1 MSVSVTRASGSV
13 GVGLSRV
20 TRAAFDGFSSESGDW
35 SVTVSDSNVEVVTAS
50 PAYPGDAGVSV
61 VQVLANALEGANP
74 GSSYSF
80 SVNSAGELEVQ
91 RDGAATSVISIEAR
105 LTTTMTSGESYESE
119 VEATTLS
126 LTGPANTGDQW
137 SLYLDTAA
145 THTTT
150 AGSLASIRE
159 SFIGA
164 ANAHA
169 NYRAFEG
176 SAEGVL
182 HLVRTSGTPEVD
194 VAVAFGSGH
203 LAGALVE
210 GEPERHWSY
219 VLALQS
225 VGDNAENGPVALSG
239 DTWTLTYDGASLS
252 GAASSEGIDL
262 NEPLQSIVSQ
272 FPGGF
277 SSRVGDDNLSL
288 VVSRD
293 AGDAITFGQVV
304 QLRQWVEAQSA
315 ASRATS
321 LVGAEGPFYLTA
333 AFELEG
339 TVSPGEPWQLEIDGT
354 SYSYSIAVGGSL
366 SGDYTLENIARGLA
380 NRINAD
386 SASPYTASA
395 VGIEIRVNS
404 AGDINYPNLN
414 PFQINAERGDG
425 TSRHVFDL
433 DRVNQVRGG
442 IDFTVSQIA
451 DRVEYTA
458 RPELHLFLKNVDG
471 SLTSIVTEEL
481 FAGSRDPGSLNAED
495 PIFAYNFGDDGNEG
509 AGTYILRVSTYRDFD
524 DRSLRGSA
532 AFPFSDGVYN
542 GVEDGMSYDL
552 IISAVSHLQASN
564 TLDLVG
570 TELRYERADGE
581 VLTATIESYD
591 ATNKIFVLNDQNGNE
606 PLHDPAAIISALA
619 ARDEFALFA
628 DFLGVSP
635 VLEDSYEMVLTG
647 APEGDETVTITIDP
661 ERTRTL
667 NSDEAFNALEYFG
680 EQYEEQVEVATTRA
694 VVSFLGRENFEGSDF
709 DFSTNLTLTL
719 TPRGATEP
727 AFTVQ
732 GESWESFI
740 QALSNESLIE
750 ELSDQGATVGYFYR
764 TSASAAEITITGSS
778 PFFLSVESATTEV
791 GTPVSGATVEV
802 ELTGQ
807 TDLGQIWNLV
817 LDDTTT
823 LRYEIVNAASA
834 GGPIDEWV
842 LDSAGVYS
850 YTATSNRNPRITD
863 VAEAFFNKIDQDAD
877 LPYTAERF
885 GRILRIS
892 PAASGG
898 EVSVALSSSGGSAVA
913 GGEVRPIT
921 AEVRHQIEF
930 TAANWN
936 VAQTVWVRAVDDEYI
951 DGGDRLVFAPLEER
965 VNSVR
970 GPITV
975 NGGFGGNDERF
986 LTNPVLLEGETNEPV
1001 ADGLIQTL
1009 GREYD
1014 AEAGIYRAMISD
1026 INATHINPS
1035 TGLRPGFDP
1044 RMNEFAYTVEFLE
1057 GVAEGTILEVF
1068 SVSQDILS
1076 IGSATPFA
1084 VDLQLA
1090 GISLPDEA
1098 DLLVTAANVNTVL
1111 TNSPEWSSVFYT
1123 FTGLFE
1129 NSETWTVTL
1138 QGDSGPE
1145 QFSVTTVAVDS
1156 DDDGIPDPFERRI
1169 IDSNLV
1175 DGISSLDQVTRATD
1189 FDSDGLTDLQE
1200 YLLGTDPL
1208 VEGPVDSDDDGIPD
1222 PFEQRIID
1230 SNAAD
1235 GISSLDQVTG
1245 ATDFDSDGLTDLQEY
1260 RLGTDPLVEDP
1271 DVVAGEEFVAVD
1283 SDDDGIP
1290 DPFEQR
1296 IIGSNR
1302 SDGISSLDQVTG
1314 ATDFDSDGLTDLQEY
1329 RLGTD
1334 PLVEDPD
1341 SEEDLPLSTLG
1352 RVVFDLADQ
1361 IDSHADF
1368 AAEVRIGL
1376 LGEVTLI
1383 ISPSGDS
1390 GESLQVT
1397 LDTNSLTAGR
1407 LNEVVTQGGFIESF
1421 GDSLGETPWTMA
1433 AIFLNEIGAVNS
1445 SWDFSVT
1452 GGPIDGTF
1460 SHPVDDNE
1468 SLATVLQGLVRRM
1481 ESLEDVVD
1489 GSTATFADEFRPS
1502 ITGRTVTFSEDWVVA
1517 TETGLTLRPLVG
1529 EAYYYAPF
1537 NANLAV
1543 DELDQVDVLNVYN
1556 GDSPSDDRAILTSNR
1571 LTGLG
1576 MGPDTVIA
1584 GRAFS
1589 GGIGFEAMEEVNL
1602 DLGSGNDTLTV
1613 ESTPTGL
1620 VTIGAGAGN
1629 DLIML
1634 ENASANIQIFGETDD
1649 DIILVGSSSLD
1660 SDGDGLL
1667 DAWELSWDGISS
1679 LGDLSGDGDFDGD
1692 GSTDLQ
1698 AFNARLNPTNANV
1711 SGNVEWMTS
1720 IEGLASNIGGG
1731 VSVDAGEGNDSVHF
1745 ANSIESAQQRG
1756 TITENS
1762 VSGFGLGS
1770 GYLEGVIETHQVF
1783 SVDASEGEFSFTLL
1797 GESTVPLS
1805 FDASAQDVANAL
1817 DPILNP
1823 NNSDNAKPHTN
1834 NFRVEELGGE
1844 YHIYFRGEHLGLS
1857 INPVDVDDSALEGT
1871 MNFRVLEPVLTYY
1884 GVETLNLSLGS
1895 GDDIVNVQGTSAIT
1909 NLQLNGGDDEIFV
1922 SSEFDVSFEDRAVPY
1937 IGSLDRLAGALNID
1951 AGEGTHQIRISDAGS
1966 LLDDPEILITD
1977 ILPFRSGP
1985 TVNLVGAQ
1993 ATADMFVLGIAPAP
2007 ITLSTSAAGNFDE
2020 GIRIETGSG
2029 DDHVYISSNDWSG
2042 AGSGGAEGCSGAS
2055 AALGADLITGLGN
2068 DTVLVELSSD
2078 CDEALRINTQGT
2090 FTHRMLVR
2098 PEVDLA
2104 GLTNPIDQVGLLVA
2118 GERLDQN
2125 LYRVNPEGNSID
2137 MILGDDVLGTALV
2150 TAEVR
2155 KATLGRLEVAG
2166 GISNY
2171 EIDYDLAQ
2179 EEVLALFSSETL
2191 LTENVDYFVTGDPV
2205 EADTIEIAFS
2215 LRFNLFENT
2224 DITWEVSEVLT
2235 QAVPVSALRSADRDQ
2250 VDASRASMSLEIR
2263 TGVDADLV
2271 KGGAGDDHIWTG
2283 SGPDLVFGG
2292 AGSDFI
2298 DATDSAGGSDDPDI
2312 VFGDGGYAQL
2322 QTLRLV
2328 SGVPVVED
2336 VVIDSRIFGRGALP
2350 IENFG
2355 FLNRLYGH
2363 PLEVGGG
2370 DTILVGGGDNF
2381 VMGGPGNDN
2390 IEAGDGSNTLI
2401 GDTGEVGLQN
2411 SRILTIRSIPSP
2423 TNPEANDIIT
2433 AGDGA
2438 NWILGGLGSDTIT
2451 VGSDDNFLMGD
2462 LGSLFFEFDFASGL
2476 NRLTRMETR
2485 YPSLGAGDS
2494 ISAGSGFNYVVTGV
2508 GLDSGVI
2515 EGSGYLIVQ
2524 GGVMNFSAGEIVQS
2538 QVIQIL
2544 SDVNNSEPP
2553 FEFLDGVAVEFI
2565 PIVLDLFTGAIS
2577 DPDS

>member
-1 MSVSVTRASGSV
+1 MVELANNGTLSGSTFTLRRTGTSFEVSVSVTRASGSV

-20 TRAAFDGFSSESGDW
+20 TRAAFDGFSSEAGDW
-35 SVTVSDSNVEVVTAS
+35 LVTVSDSNVEVVTAS
-50 PAYPGDAGVSV
+50 PAYPGGAGVSV
-61 VQVLANALEGANP
+61 VQVLANALEVANT

-105 LTTTMTSGESYESE
+105 LTTTMTSGESYDSE
-119 VEATTLS
+119 VEATTLT
-126 LTGPANTGDQW
+126 LTGTTNTGDQW
-137 SLYLDTAA
+137 NLSLDGEVAL
-145 THTTT
+145 THTVTT
-150 AGSLASIRE
+150 DSLALIE
-159 SFIGA
+159 NSFVAA
-164 ANAHA
+164 ANGDP
-169 NYRAFEG
+169 NYRAFNG
-176 SAEGVL
+176 SADGVL
-182 HLVRTSGTPEVD
+182 YLVRTSATPD
-194 VAVAFGSGH
+194 VGVVVAFGSAH
-203 LAGALVE
+203 EAGALVK

-219 VLALQS
+219 VFALQS
-225 VGDNAENGPVALSG
+225 VGDNAQNGPVALSG
-239 DTWTLTYDGASLS
+239 DRWSLTYDGASLS
-252 GAASSEGIDL
+252 GAASSDGNDL
-262 NEPLQSIVSQ
+262 NEPLQSIRSQ
-272 FPGGF
+272 FPAGF
-277 SSRVGDDNLSL
+277 DSEVGADNLSL
-288 VVSRD
+288 VVSRAD
-293 AGDAITFGQVV
+293 GEMIAFGQVV
-304 QLRQWVEAQSA
+304 QLRQWVEDQSA
-315 ASRATS
+315 GSRATS
-321 LVGAEGPFYLTA
+321 LVDAVGPFYLTA
-333 AFELEG
+333 ALALNG

-354 SYSYSIAVGGSL
+354 TYAYSIPVGGSL

-380 NRINAD
+380 GTINAD
-386 SASPYTASA
+386 PASPYTASA
-395 VGIEIRVNS
+395 VGNEIRVNS
-404 AGDINYPNLN
+404 AGDVNYPDLN
-414 PFQINAERGDG
+414 PFQIIAEKGDG

-433 DRVNQVRGG
+433 DSVNQVRAG
-442 IDFTVSQIA
+442 IDFIA

-458 RPELHLFLKNVDG
+458 RPVLDLFVVNGDG

-481 FAGSRDPGSLNAED
+481 FVGERDPGSLNAED
-495 PIFAYNFGDDGNEG
+495 PIFAYNFGADGNEG
-509 AGTYILRVSTYRDFD
+509 AGTYVLRVSTYRDFD
-524 DRSLRGSA
+524 ERSLRGSMI
-532 AFPFSDGVYN
+532 FPFSDGVSD

-570 TELRYERADGE
+570 TELRYERADGV
-581 VLTATIESYD
+581 VLTAAIESYD

-619 ARDEFALFA
+619 ERDEFALFA

-647 APEGDETVTITIDP
+647 APEGDETVIITIDP

-694 VVSFLGRENFEGSDF
+694 VVSFLGEENFDGSDF
-709 DFSTNLTLTL
+709 DFGTSLTLTL
-719 TPRGATEP
+719 TPQGATEP
-727 AFTVQ
+727 AFTLQ
-732 GESWESFI
+732 GNSWASFI
-740 QALSNESLIE
+740 QGLSDESLIE
-750 ELSDQGATVGYFYR
+750 ELSDQDAAAEYLYST
-764 TSASAAEITITGSS
+764 TASSAEITITGSS

-791 GTPVSGATVEV
+791 GTPASGAAVEV
-802 ELTGQ
+802 ELTGR
-807 TDLGQIWNLV
+807 TDLGQVWNLV
-817 LDDTTT
+817 LDNTTT
-823 LRYEIVNAASA
+823 LSYRIVNAASA
-834 GGPIDEWV
+834 PEIIDEWV
-842 LDSAGVYS
+842 LDSSGVYT

-863 VAEAFFNKIDQDAD
+863 VAEAFFDKIDQDAD
-877 LPYTAERF
+877 LAYTIERF

-892 PAASGG
+892 PATG
-898 EVSVALSSSGGSAVA
+898 EVSVALSSSGGSVVA

-921 AEVRHQIEF
+921 AEVRHEIEF
-930 TAANWN
+930 TDANWHDS
-936 VAQTVWVRAVDDEYI
+936 QTVWVRAVDDEYI

-1001 ADGLIQTL
+1001 ADGLIQAL

-1057 GVAEGTILEVF
+1057 GVAEGTILEVL

-1076 IGSATPFA
+1076 IGSATPFG

-1090 GISLPDEA
+1090 GRSMPDEA

-1111 TNSPEWSSVFYT
+1111 ADSPEWSSVFYT

-1129 NSETWTVTL
+1129 NSETWTVDL
-1138 QGDSGPE
+1138 QGDSGVE

-1156 DDDGIPDPFERRI
+1156 DDDGIPDPFEQDI
-1169 IDSNLV
+1169 IDSDSE
-1175 DGISSLDQVTRATD
+1175 DGISSLEQVTEATD
-1189 FDSDGLTDLQE
+1189 FDSDGRTDLQE
-1200 YLLGTDPL
+1200 YLLGTNPL
-1208 VEGPVDSDDDGIPD
+1208 V
-1222 PFEQRIID
+1222 
-1230 SNAAD
+1230 A
-1235 GISSLDQVTG
+1235 
-1245 ATDFDSDGLTDLQEY
+1245 
-1260 RLGTDPLVEDP
+1260 DP
-1271 DVVAGEEFVAVD
+1271 DAVA
-1283 SDDDGIP
+1283 
-1290 DPFEQR
+1290 Q
-1296 IIGSNR
+1296 
-1302 SDGISSLDQVTG
+1302 
-1314 ATDFDSDGLTDLQEY
+1314 
-1329 RLGTD
+1329 
-1334 PLVEDPD
+1334 
-1341 SEEDLPLSTLG
+1341 EDLALSTLG
-1352 RVVFDLADQ
+1352 RVVFALADEINGKEGSQ
-1361 IDSHADF
+1361 F

-1383 ISPSGDS
+1383 ITLAEGV
-1390 GESLQVT
+1390 GESFQASLSSS
-1397 LDTNSLTAGR
+1397 DNSSGR
-1407 LNEVVTQGGFIESF
+1407 VDEVVTQGGFIESF
-1421 GDSLGETPWTMA
+1421 GTSLGATPWTMA
-1433 AIFLNEIGAVNS
+1433 AIFLNEVGAVGS
-1445 SWDFSVT
+1445 EWELSVS
-1452 GGPIDGTF
+1452 GGVIDGTF
-1460 SHPVDDNE
+1460 SHTVAANDL
-1468 SLATVLQGLVRRM
+1468 LANVLTGLLENMGTV
-1481 ESLEDVVD
+1481 EAVVT
-1489 GSTATFADEFRPS
+1489 GSTSTFANEFRAS
-1502 ITGRTVTFSEDWVVA
+1502 LTGRTVTFDEDWVVA

-1529 EAYYYAPF
+1529 DAYYYAPF

-1556 GDSPSDDRAILTSNR
+1556 GGSPSDDRATLTSNR
-1571 LTGLG
+1571 LAGLG

-1589 GGIGFEAMEEVNL
+1589 GGIGFEAMEEFNL

-1634 ENASANIQIFGETDD
+1634 ENTSANIQIFGEADD
-1649 DIILVGSSSLD
+1649 DIILIGSSSVD

-1698 AFNARLNPTNANV
+1698 AFNARLNPTNGEVDDDGQHN
-1711 SGNVEWMTS
+1711 EWLTS

-1745 ANSIESAQQRG
+1745 ANSIESAQQQG

-1762 VSGFGLGS
+1762 LSGFGLGS
-1770 GYLEGVIETHQVF
+1770 GYLQGVIETHQVF

-1797 GESTVPLS
+1797 GQSTVPLS
-1805 FDASAQDVANAL
+1805 FDASAQDLANAL
-1817 DPILNP
+1817 EPILNP
-1823 NNSDNAKPHTN
+1823 NNSDNAKPHTD

-1844 YHIYFRGEHLGLS
+1844 YHIYFRGEHLGLF
-1857 INPVDVDDSALEGT
+1857 INPIDVDDSALEGT

-1895 GDDIVNVQGTSAIT
+1895 GADIVNVQGTSAIT

-1922 SSEFDVSFEDRAVPY
+1922 SSEFNVSFENRLVPY
-1937 IGSLDRLAGALNID
+1937 IGSLDRLAAALNID
-1951 AGEGTHQIRISDAGS
+1951 AGEGTHRIEISDAGS
-1966 LLDDPEILITD
+1966 LVGDPEILIVD

-1993 ATADMFVLGIAPAP
+1993 ATADMYVLGIAPAP
-2007 ITLSTSAAGNFDE
+2007 ITLTTNTTGNFDD
-2020 GIRIETGSG
+2020 GILIETGSG
-2029 DDHVYISSNDWSG
+2029 DDRVYISSNDWGG

-2068 DTVLVELSSD
+2068 DTVLVELSSS
-2078 CDEALRINTQGT
+2078 CDEALRINTQGAY
-2090 FTHRMLVR
+2090 THRMLVR

-2104 GLTNPIDQVGLLVA
+2104 GLTNPIDQVGLMVA

-2137 MILGDDVLGTALV
+2137 MILSDDVPEIALV

-2179 EEVLALFSSETL
+2179 EEVLALFSSGTL

-2205 EADTIEIAFS
+2205 EDDTIEIAFS
-2215 LRFNLFENT
+2215 LRFNLFEDT

-2235 QAVPVSALRSADRDQ
+2235 QTVPVSALRSADRDQ
-2250 VDASRASMSLEIR
+2250 VDASRASTSLEIR

-2298 DATDSAGGSDDPDI
+2298 DATDSAGGSGDPDI
-2312 VFGDGGYAQL
+2312 VFGDGGYAEL
-2322 QTLRLV
+2322 QTLELAN
-2328 SGVPVVED
+2328 GVPVVED

-2363 PLEVGGG
+2363 PLEVGGS
-2370 DTILVGGGDNF
+2370 DTILVGEGDNF

-2401 GDTGEVGLQN
+2401 GDTGEVELQN
-2411 SRILTIRSIPSP
+2411 SRIQAIRSIPSP
-2423 TNPEANDIIT
+2423 TNPEADDIIT

-2438 NWILGGLGSDTIT
+2438 NWILGGLGSDTIR
-2451 VGSDDNFLMGD
+2451 VGSGENFLMGD
-2462 LGSLFFEFDFASGL
+2462 LGSMTFEFDFASGL
-2476 NRLTRMETR
+2476 NRLTKMETR

-2515 EGSGYLIVQ
+2515 DGTGYLIVQ
-2524 GGVMNFSAGEIVQS
+2524 GGVMSLSAGEVVHS
-2538 QVIQIL
+2538 EAIQIL
-2544 SDVNNSEPP
+2544 SDVNNPEPP
-2553 FEFLDGVAVEFI
+2553 FEFLDGVVVEVI
-2565 PIVLDLFTGAIS
+2565 PIVLDLFTGVIS

>member
-1 MSVSVTRASGSV
+1 MVELANGGAISGSSFTLSRTGTSFGVSVSVERNSASAPVGGNSTQATRTTFG
-13 GVGLSRV
+13 
-20 TRAAFDGFSSESGDW
+20 GFSIQSGQWD
-35 SVTVSDSNVEVVTAS
+35 VTVSDGAS
-50 PAYPGDAGVSV
+50 TVAAITSFPYVPDDSTNL
-61 VQVLANALEGANP
+61 VQAIAEELT
-74 GSSYSF
+74 SSLDTEDEQIYSF
-80 SVNSAGELEVQ
+80 LENDAGELEV
-91 RDGAATSVISIEAR
+91 RRTGAATSAISIDAQ
-105 LTTTMTSGESYESE
+105 LTRTVASGNHDSS
-119 VEATTLS
+119 VAATTLT
-126 LTGPANTGDQW
+126 LTGPANTRDQW

-145 THTTT
+145 THTAT

-159 SFIGA
+159 SFIDA

-176 SAEGVL
+176 SAEGEL
-182 HLVRTSGTPEVD
+182 HLVRTSGTGELSVG
-194 VAVAFGSGH
+194 VGVAFEANH

-210 GEPERHWSY
+210 GMPERHWSY

-252 GAASSEGIDL
+252 GVASSDGNDL
-262 NEPLQSIVSQ
+262 SEPLQSIRDQ
-272 FPGGF
+272 FPVGF
-277 SSRVGDDNLSL
+277 SSSVGDDNLSL
-288 VVSRD
+288 EVSRTD
-293 AGDAITFGQVV
+293 GERITFGQVE
-304 QLRQWVEAQSA
+304 QLRQWVEDQSTD
-315 ASRATS
+315 SRATS
-321 LVGAEGPFYLTA
+321 LVDAVGPFYLTA
-333 AFELEG
+333 ALELNG
-339 TVSPGEPWQLEIDGT
+339 TVSPAEPWQVVLDDTTYMYAIP
-354 SYSYSIAVGGSL
+354 VGGSL

-380 NRINAD
+380 DEINAD
-386 SASPYTASA
+386 TASPYTASA
-395 VGIEIRVNS
+395 VGIEIRINS
-404 AGDINYPNLN
+404 AGDDQYANLN
-414 PFQINAERGDG
+414 PFQVIPKRGDG

-433 DRVNQVRGG
+433 DSVNQVRGG
-442 IDFTVSQIA
+442 IDFSDPETPDVE

-458 RPELHLFLKNVDG
+458 RPELDLFVLNVNADQ
-471 SLTSIVTEEL
+471 SVTVTSIATEEL
-481 FAGSRDPGSLNAED
+481 FAGVRDPGSLNTED
-495 PIFAYNFGDDGNEG
+495 PIFAYDFGAEGNYG
-509 AGTYILRVSTYRDFD
+509 AGTYVLRVSTYRDFD
-524 DRSLRGSA
+524 DSSGLGSTHS
-532 AFPFSDGVYN
+532 FPDGVVPDVVENGISYN
-542 GVEDGMSYDL
+542 L
-552 IISAVSHLQASN
+552 IISAVSHLEATN
-564 TLDLVG
+564 TIDLVG
-570 TELRYERADGE
+570 TELRYVGADGE

-591 ATNKIFVLNDQNGNE
+591 AANKIFTLNYQDENE
-606 PLHDPAAIISALA
+606 PDLDPGAIIDALA
-619 ARDEFALFA
+619 ESDEFTLFA
-628 DFLGVSP
+628 DFDSNRSISVLGD

-647 APEGDETVTITIDP
+647 APVADETVTITIDP
-661 ERTRTL
+661 DRTRTL
-667 NSDEAFNALEYFG
+667 NSDDAFNPVTYFG
-680 EQYEEQVEVATTRA
+680 EQFEEQVEVATTRA
-694 VVSFLGRENFEGSDF
+694 VVTFLEGI
-709 DFSTNLTLTL
+709 DFSGSHTLLL
-719 TPRGATEP
+719 TPQGSLAPQITATGGSWDVL
-727 AFTVQ
+727 AANLGTVLAST
-732 GESWESFI
+732 GYSYE
-740 QALSNESLIE
+740 LNESASEIIITSSSSAFYL
-750 ELSDQGATVGYFYR
+750 TVVG
-764 TSASAAEITITGSS
+764 
-778 PFFLSVESATTEV
+778 PESAGSISAESSV
-791 GTPVSGATVEV
+791 VEV

-807 TDLGQIWNLV
+807 TDLNQTWDLV
-817 LDDTTT
+817 LDNTTT
-823 LRYEIVNAASA
+823 LRYQIVNAASTLEI
-834 GGPIDEWV
+834 IDEWV
-842 LDSAGVYS
+842 LAPEDPLDPSRVYT
-850 YTATSNRNPRITD
+850 YTATSNRNPRITN
-863 VAEAFFNKIDQDAD
+863 VAEAFFDKIDQDAD
-877 LPYTAERF
+877 LAYTVERF

-892 PAASGG
+892 PASGEG
-898 EVSVALSSSGGSAVA
+898 EVSVELSSTGGSVVA
-913 GGEVRPIT
+913 GGVVRPIT
-921 AEVRHQIEF
+921 AEVRHEIEF
-930 TAANWN
+930 AADNWN

-986 LTNPVLLEGETNEPV
+986 LTNPVLLEGEINEPV

-1014 AEAGIYRAMISD
+1014 ADAGIYRATISD

-1057 GVAEGTILEVF
+1057 GVAEGTILEVL

-1076 IGSATPFA
+1076 IGSATPFG

-1090 GISLPDEA
+1090 GISMPDEA
-1098 DLLVTAANVNTVL
+1098 DLLVTAASVNTVL
-1111 TNSPEWSSVFYT
+1111 ADSPEWSSVFYT

-1129 NSETWTVTL
+1129 NSETWTVDL
-1138 QGDSGPE
+1138 QGDAGVE
-1145 QFSVTTVAVDS
+1145 RFSVTTVAVDS
-1156 DDDGIPDPFERRI
+1156 DDDGIPDPFEQDI
-1169 IDSNLV
+1169 IDSDSE
-1175 DGISSLDQVTRATD
+1175 DGISSLEQVTEVTD
-1189 FDSDGLTDLQE
+1189 FDSDGRTDLQE
-1200 YLLGTDPL
+1200 YLLGTNPL
-1208 VEGPVDSDDDGIPD
+1208 V
-1222 PFEQRIID
+1222 
-1230 SNAAD
+1230 A
-1235 GISSLDQVTG
+1235 
-1245 ATDFDSDGLTDLQEY
+1245 
-1260 RLGTDPLVEDP
+1260 DP
-1271 DVVAGEEFVAVD
+1271 DAVA
-1283 SDDDGIP
+1283 
-1290 DPFEQR
+1290 Q
-1296 IIGSNR
+1296 
-1302 SDGISSLDQVTG
+1302 
-1314 ATDFDSDGLTDLQEY
+1314 
-1329 RLGTD
+1329 
-1334 PLVEDPD
+1334 
-1341 SEEDLPLSTLG
+1341 EDLALSTLG
-1352 RVVFDLADQ
+1352 RVVFALADEINGKEGSQ
-1361 IDSHADF
+1361 F

-1383 ISPSGDS
+1383 ITLAEGV
-1390 GESLQVT
+1390 GESFQASLSSS
-1397 LDTNSLTAGR
+1397 DNSSGR
-1407 LNEVVTQGGFIESF
+1407 VDEVVTQGGFIESF
-1421 GDSLGETPWTMA
+1421 GTSLGATPWTMA
-1433 AIFLNEIGAVNS
+1433 AIFLNEVGAEDS
-1445 SWDFSVT
+1445 QWELSVT
-1452 GGPIDGTF
+1452 GGAIDGTF
-1460 SHPVDDNE
+1460 SHEVDKDD
-1468 SLATVLQGLVRRM
+1468 SLATVVTGLLGSM
-1481 ESLEDVVD
+1481 ESHVGAVGE
-1489 GSTATFADEFRPS
+1489 STSTFADTFRPS
-1502 ITGRTVTFSEDWVVA
+1502 VTGRTVTFDGDWPVA
-1517 TETGLTLRPLVG
+1517 TETGLTLRPIVG
-1529 EAYYYAPF
+1529 DAYYYAPF

-1556 GDSPSDDRAILTSNR
+1556 GDSPSDDRATLTSNR

-1613 ESTPTGL
+1613 ESTPIGL

-1634 ENASANIQIFGETDD
+1634 ENTSANIQIFGEADD
-1649 DIILVGSSSLD
+1649 DIILVGSSSVD

-1679 LGDLSGDGDFDGD
+1679 LGDLSGDEDFDGD

-1698 AFNARLNPTNANV
+1698 AFNARLNPTNGEVDDDGESN
-1711 SGNVEWMTS
+1711 EWLTD

-1745 ANSIESAQQRG
+1745 ANSVESAQRQG
-1756 TITENS
+1756 VITENS

-1770 GYLEGVIETHQVF
+1770 GYLQGVIETHQVF

-1797 GESTVPLS
+1797 GQSTVPLS
-1805 FDASAQDVANAL
+1805 FDASAQDLANAL
-1817 DPILNP
+1817 EPILNP
-1823 NNSDNAKPHTN
+1823 NNSDNAKPHTD

-1844 YHIYFRGEHLGLS
+1844 YHIYFRGEHLGLF

-1895 GDDIVNVQGTSAIT
+1895 GADIVNVQGTSAIT

-1922 SSEFDVSFEDRAVPY
+1922 SSEFNVSFENRLVPY

-1951 AGEGTHQIRISDAGS
+1951 AGEGTHRIEISDAGA
-1966 LLDDPEILITD
+1966 LLGDSEILITD

-1985 TVNLVGAQ
+1985 TVNLVGAE
-1993 ATADMFVLGIAPAP
+1993 ATADMYVLGIAPAP
-2007 ITLSTSAAGNFDE
+2007 ITLTTNTTGNFDD
-2020 GIRIETGSG
+2020 GILIETGSG
-2029 DDHVYISSNDWSG
+2029 DDHVYISSNDWGG

-2068 DTVLVELSSD
+2068 DTVLVELSSN
-2078 CDEALRINTQGT
+2078 CDEALRINTQGAY
-2090 FTHRMLVR
+2090 THRMLVR

-2137 MILGDDVLGTALV
+2137 MILSDDVPGAALV

-2171 EIDYDLAQ
+2171 EIDYDLAE
-2179 EEVLALFSSETL
+2179 EEVLALFSSGTL
-2191 LTENVDYFVTGDPV
+2191 LTENIDYFVTGDPV
-2205 EADTIEIAFS
+2205 EGDTIEIAFS

-2224 DITWEVSEVLT
+2224 DITWEVSEILT

-2292 AGSDFI
+2292 AGNDFI

-2312 VFGDGGYAQL
+2312 VFGDGGYAEL

-2328 SGVPVVED
+2328 NGVPVVEN

-2363 PLEVGGG
+2363 PLEVGGS
-2370 DTILVGGGDNF
+2370 DTIRVGEGDNF
-2381 VMGGPGNDN
+2381 VMGGPGNDD

-2401 GDTGEVGLQN
+2401 GDTGEVELQN
-2411 SRILTIRSIPSP
+2411 SRIQAIRSIPSP
-2423 TNPEANDIIT
+2423 TNPEANDEIT

-2438 NWILGGLGSDTIT
+2438 NWILGGLGSDKIT
-2451 VGSDDNFLMGD
+2451 VGSGENFLMGD
-2462 LGSLFFEFDFASGL
+2462 LGSMDFEFDFASGL

-2494 ISAGSGFNYVVTGV
+2494 ISTGSGFNYVVTGV

-2538 QVIQIL
+2538 QAIQIL
-2544 SDVNNSEPP
+2544 SDVNNPEPP
-2553 FEFLDGVAVEFI
+2553 FEFLDGVVVEVI

-2577 DPDS
+2577 DPDA